1 MEELE
6 KLLKNH
12 DWNWQMSDDHSKYKI
27 GLSEFNELCDKM
39 NELGNTKEVKGLY
52 DSYCPYINK

>member
-1 MEELE
+1 MKELE
-6 KLLKNH
+6 QMLKRF
-12 DWNWQMSDDHSKYKI
+12 DWHYQRSDDHSKYKR
-27 GLSEFNELCDKM
+27 GLKQFNKLCDKM